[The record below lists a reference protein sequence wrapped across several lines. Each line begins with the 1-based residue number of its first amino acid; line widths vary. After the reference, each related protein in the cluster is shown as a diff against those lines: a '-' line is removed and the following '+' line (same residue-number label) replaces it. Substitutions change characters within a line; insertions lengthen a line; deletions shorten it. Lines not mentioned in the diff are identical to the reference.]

1 MKSLSRTD
9 KIIIIVAILFLM
21 SFQIIII
28 DTPPAAGYEI
38 SLYKAYPFYLWLFI
52 LSAFSCGLYFLVSQ
66 SFSIHSSKKWVFGFI
81 ILLYCNLLILL
92 LPFIRGYA
100 TLGRGDVLTHIGYI
114 KDILNTG
121 HFPSAGIIGA
131 NHYPVVHIIGADLSY
146 LTNLAPEILAEIY
159 PGFFTLFYICSI
171 YLLARNISINQ
182 GEMLMIT
189 AFGSLLLFKH
199 SNLMLAPSVICFFI
213 LPFNL
218 FLIHKQYLSYKKLE
232 FSLILILMLIVVP
245 FLHPGEGTIFLFL
258 IIFFI
263 EISRLFYFILNRRIN
278 THHLKVFT
286 FPSSKIVTAELI
298 LIITWFAWFLSSS
311 AFAGTIKVVWNWL
324 KYEMGTTTA
333 MDYTEI
339 ISKANL
345 NFSQFTS
352 LLFNMYGQAL
362 IYFIISTLIIIIYLK
377 RILSRNDKISQ
388 MQFTCSLL
396 FVFFGTFMAIAFIS
410 KIIWVEYNRVMIY
423 VIFAATLLNGLGL
436 YDIFHNKYRKVA
448 TICLIFV
455 LIISSSYG
463 LFNTFPSPHVRESN
477 SQVTDMELTGMEHF
491 FDHRDENLLID
502 NLGVNQMRFA
512 DCIYGIQKMQENIR
526 YLETNPPDHFGYE
539 KNERYGQYYINDRYL
554 VESKLSRISYPEI
567 FPEYKNLWRFTP
579 EDFRYLDNSD
589 TSVNR
594 IYCNGEFWTYYVKSN
609 KT

>member
-263 EISRLFYFILNRRIN
+263 EISRLFYFFFIAASI
-278 THHLKVFT
+278 
-286 FPSSKIVTAELI
+286 P
-298 LIITWFAWFLSSS
+298 IT
-311 AFAGTIKVVWNWL
+311 
-324 KYEMGTTTA
+324 
-333 MDYTEI
+333 
-339 ISKANL
+339 
-345 NFSQFTS
+345 
-352 LLFNMYGQAL
+352 
-362 IYFIISTLIIIIYLK
+362 
-377 RILSRNDKISQ
+377 
-388 MQFTCSLL
+388 
-396 FVFFGTFMAIAFIS
+396 
-410 KIIWVEYNRVMIY
+410 
-423 VIFAATLLNGLGL
+423 
-436 YDIFHNKYRKVA
+436 
-448 TICLIFV
+448 
-455 LIISSSYG
+455 
-463 LFNTFPSPHVRESN
+463 
-477 SQVTDMELTGMEHF
+477 
-491 FDHRDENLLID
+491 
-502 NLGVNQMRFA
+502 
-512 DCIYGIQKMQENIR
+512 
-526 YLETNPPDHFGYE
+526 
-539 KNERYGQYYINDRYL
+539 
-554 VESKLSRISYPEI
+554 
-567 FPEYKNLWRFTP
+567 
-579 EDFRYLDNSD
+579 
-589 TSVNR
+589 
-594 IYCNGEFWTYYVKSN
+594 
-609 KT
+609 